1 MTALIKTFDK
11 GIPYEMELVRDTE
24 KDKYVV
30 QFTSCDTRVSN
41 YERHE
46 FDQYCD
52 AWDCFAR
59 NMHYYNDV
67 VPAPV
72 SEEQFLGL
80 PKGFLYPKQEVI
92 A

>member
-24 KDKYVV
+24 KGKYVV
-30 QFTSCDTRVSN
+30 QFTSCDARAPGI
-41 YERHE
+41 ERHE
-46 FDQYCD
+46 FDQYSD
-52 AWDCFAR
+52 AWNCFAR

-67 VPAPV
+67 VPVPV

>member
-30 QFTSCDTRVSN
+30 QFTSRDARAPGL
-41 YERHE
+41 ERHE
-46 FDQYCD
+46 FNQYCD
-52 AWDCFAR
+52 AWNCFAR

-67 VPAPV
+67 VPAPI

>member
-30 QFTSCDTRVSN
+30 QFTSRDTRAPGI
-41 YERHE
+41 ERHE
-46 FDQYCD
+46 FTQYSD
-52 AWDCFAR
+52 AWNCFAR